1 MEIRLIPLILLLD
14 AGEYGMTT
22 RTRRPTPTQVRAA
35 RRRRQARRKKLL
47 AIFGFSAAGLVA
59 FLLILSLVLPG
70 LPLDTLFRGGGSG
83 DIFDR
88 SASEAQATNVEAAA
102 ETQPTAGDQAAAPP
116 LPPNPILG
124 GVDIFYNCPDG
135 CDDLVA
141 QLSTIAEEFDAA
153 DSPIGVTPKTD
164 MDAKIL
170 LVGADANQMLEAFD
184 EAAIRTFIE
193 ASISQ

>member
-1 MEIRLIPLILLLD
+1 
-14 AGEYGMTT
+14 MTT
-22 RTRRPTPTQVRAA
+22 RAKRPTATQVRAA
-35 RRRRQARRKKLL
+35 RRRRQARRKRLL

-70 LPLDTLFRGGGSG
+70 LPLETLFRGGGSG
-83 DIFDR
+83 DIFGR
-88 SASEAQATNVEAAA
+88 SASEAQAASIEAIGA
-102 ETQPTAGDQAAAPP
+102 QPTAGDQAAAPP

-141 QLSTIAEEFDAA
+141 QLNSIADEFDTA

-164 MDAKIL
+164 MEAKL
-170 LVGADANQMLEAFD
+170 LLIGADGNQTLEAFD
-184 EAAIRTFIE
+184 EAAIRAFIQ
-193 ASISQ
+193 ANTSQ